1 MGGGECD
8 YGTILSA
15 ADVVAL
21 LADHDEAPS
30 AGTTFEAVLQQVL
43 HNDCLEDTALHALTL
58 YVPPPMDVPRCV
70 GTEAGMGSSGEL
82 FRWMR
87 S

>member
-8 YGTILSA
+8 YGTSLPSA

-30 AGTTFEAVLQQVL
+30 PGTTFEAVLQQAL
-43 HNDCLEDTALHALTL
+43 WDLLEVAERADAELVRALW
-58 YVPPPMDVPRCV
+58 
-70 GTEAGMGSSGEL
+70 AGP
-82 FRWMR
+82 F
-87 S
+87 